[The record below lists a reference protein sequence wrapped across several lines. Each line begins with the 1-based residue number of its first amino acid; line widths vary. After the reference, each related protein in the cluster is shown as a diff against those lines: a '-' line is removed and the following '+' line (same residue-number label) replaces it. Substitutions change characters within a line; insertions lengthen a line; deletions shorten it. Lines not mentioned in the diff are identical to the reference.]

1 MMDIFNSITL
11 GIVQGIT
18 EFLPISSSGHLIIAR
33 EVLGIQV
40 SYGLAYDAILQLATT
55 LAVLIY
61 FWKDIKKYATTFF
74 RIVTKKPVE
83 SSDKVLLFAIIIG
96 TIPSVIL
103 GFLLED
109 SMESVFRNTQL
120 VALMLIV
127 GSFIMLLAEKTNI
140 RNNKQATRNKQDD
153 TKLTI
158 KRGFIIGLYQALA
171 LIPGMSRS
179 GMTISGGL
187 FNGLNREYS
196 ARFSFLLAFP
206 ILLGSG
212 FKKLFD
218 LSSEQILSTISLDLF
233 VGFLTSFV
241 VGFCV
246 IGFLLK
252 FLRSNSMKVFIVY
265 RIILAVVIL
274 IFL

>member
-1 MMDIFNSITL
+1 MEQVYMMDILNSITL

-61 FWKDIKKYATTFF
+61 FWKDIKKYTTTFL
-74 RIVTKKPVE
+74 RIVTKKSVE
-83 SSDKVLLFAIIIG
+83 SSDKVMLFAIIIG

-120 VALMLIV
+120 VALMLIA
-127 GSFIMLLAEKTNI
+127 GSFIMLLAEKMSK
-140 RNNKQATRNKQDD
+140 RYKQHHN
-153 TKLTI
+153 KLTI

-252 FLRSNSMKVFIVY
+252 FLRNNSMKVFIVY